1 MSRNPARG
9 LRLPPAVQ
17 VFPSLR
23 DAIRVRPRRLAA
35 VPIGGNNTG
44 APPRPEDVTAS
55 LRHVYHD
62 LGVLAFAGLNN
73 AQIAKVGDVL
83 ATIAK
88 HGGIG
93 SLVTASDWRSEAKKI
108 KLPPPEEGDLWPA
121 ADWKHVRSR

>member
-23 DAIRVRPRRLAA
+23 DAVHVRPRRLAA
-35 VPIGGNNTG
+35 VPIGNTG
-44 APPRPEDVTAS
+44 APRQEDVTAS
-55 LRHVYHD
+55 LRHVFHD

-73 AQIAKVGDVL
+73 AQIARVGDVL
-83 ATIAK
+83 ATIMK

-93 SLVTASDWRSEAKKI
+93 SLIISSDWRSEAKKI
-108 KLPPPEEGDLWPA
+108 KLPPPKEGELWPA
-121 ADWKHVRSR
+121 VDWKHVRSQ